1 MEVFNLLN
9 FLMRKVILSLFFC
22 ALNLVVLA
30 QTEFKNLNY
39 NDALAMAKAEDK
51 MVFID
56 FYTDWCGPCKML
68 APVLEDVQE
77 EMKNVKIVKVDI
89 DENPNVASEYKVKN
103 IPTIK
108 VFKNGE
114 EVDTLM
120 GFMPKDVLKS
130 KVEAHL

>member
-56 FYTDWCGPCKML
+56 FYTDWCGPCKVM
-68 APVLEDVQE
+68 ARDVFPQ
-77 EMKNVKIVKVDI
+77 KQVGDFFNAKFVCLK
-89 DENPNVASEYKVKN
+89 
-103 IPTIK
+103 
-108 VFKNGE
+108 
-114 EVDTLM
+114 
-120 GFMPKDVLKS
+120 LKS
-130 KVEAHL
+130 PDCKNQSTGLKTVRFFGQIPVGFR